1 MNGNEMQIRFLSRA
15 ANVGLARVAVAG
27 FAAQLPFSLAD
38 LEEIKVAVSEAVS
51 NAMLHGYPG
60 REDGWVEVRARI
72 VGRELQLA
80 VQDWGVGMADVNLA
94 RQPNYS
100 SDPERMGLGFA
111 FMESFMHGL
120 QVESRPG
127 AGTIVRMWREALRA
141 GELESHVQ

>member
-1 MNGNEMQIRFLSRA
+1 MQLRFLSKA
-15 ANVGLARVAVAG
+15 ANVGLARVAVAS

-51 NAMLHGYPG
+51 NAMIHGYSG

-72 VGRELQLA
+72 AGRELQLA
-80 VQDWGVGMADVNLA
+80 VQDWGVGIADIHLA

-120 QVESRPG
+120 EVESRVG
-127 AGTIVRMWREALRA
+127 AGTTVRMRREAILA